1 MNTPDESTANDLSPD
16 LSPGVHQLDAG
27 TVTAAALVSAKQAGW
42 ATAVVD
48 VADTGD
54 KAGLL
59 DAFAD
64 ALYFPSWVGRN
75 WDALDDALRDLS
87 WWPAGDRGR
96 LVLIRGVDMAD
107 LRPIHVSVLLDVLY
121 VATASWAE
129 TDTPL
134 VALIQP
140 QG

>member
-1 MNTPDESTANDLSPD
+1 MPDGPVADDRSFD

-27 TVTAAALVSAKQAGW
+27 TPPAAALVNAEQAGW

-48 VADTGD
+48 VVDPGN

-64 ALYFPSWVGRN
+64 ALHFPSWVGRN

-96 LVLIRGVDMAD
+96 LVLIRGVAVTSDPVLGD
-107 LRPIHVSVLLDVLY
+107 STVLRDVLQ
-121 VATASWAE
+121 VATTRWAE

-134 VALIQP
+134 VVLVEA
-140 QG
+140 